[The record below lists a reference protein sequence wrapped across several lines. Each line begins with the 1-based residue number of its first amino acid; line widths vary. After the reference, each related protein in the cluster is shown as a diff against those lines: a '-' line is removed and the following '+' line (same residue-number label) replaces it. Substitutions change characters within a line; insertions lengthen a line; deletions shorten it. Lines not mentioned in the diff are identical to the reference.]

1 MGTNTL
7 ITCAELATVT
17 KRQSCGFLYLL
28 GGLVEGHRCVDQLEP
43 VLHFQHELLPVRG
56 HVLGTLSDQVHVVV
70 VGLEQSLGLL
80 LDLQGTLVGFLPRGE
95 SDEEKQQ

>member
-1 MGTNTL
+1 M
-7 ITCAELATVT
+7 
-17 KRQSCGFLYLL
+17 
-28 GGLVEGHRCVDQLEP
+28 
-43 VLHFQHELLPVRG
+43 RG